1 MCGVLGAWAARAP
14 SISRQRVNDALAKL
28 RHRGPNDHGV
38 VFESVGAGVLA
49 LGHTRLSIIDLSP
62 GGHQPMDSAD
72 GRFSIVFN
80 GEIYNYRELRTELQ
94 GQGVG
99 FRSES
104 DTEVL
109 IAAWQHWG
117 EACLPRL
124 AGMFAFAI
132 FDRWQ
137 KTLVCI
143 RDAFGIKP
151 FFYVTQPGSFL
162 FASEMSALNSLIG
175 KMPTPDWQRAY
186 DYLVHG
192 DYDSGPRSFVDG
204 FLHLMPGQMLTVHLE
219 TGRVDLPTP
228 WWRPPVAATSQLGFG
243 EAAQVLRE
251 KFLNNVRLHLRSD
264 VPLGAALSGG
274 IDSSAIVCAMR
285 LVEPDLPINTFSYIA
300 SGSQVSE
307 EVWVDHINRHVGAN
321 PHKIVLG
328 HADLAADLHDLLTTQ
343 GEPFGSTSIY
353 AQYCVYR
360 TAREHG
366 ITVTLDGQGV
376 DEAVAGYNGY
386 PGQRIRSLVD
396 QRRYGDAWR
405 FLGQWAQW
413 PGRSRAEGLKRA
425 VNQMSNGR
433 MNALFRH
440 WNGMPN
446 SPKWLNPGVLQ
457 EAGVTLQY
465 PPELAVASEPGRR
478 VVCELAA
485 SLTRKGLLG
494 LLRHGDRNSMR
505 FSVES
510 RVPFLTIDMVEFL
523 LSLPEEYLISAGG
536 ETKSVF
542 RAAMRGI
549 VPDVILDRRDK
560 IGFATP
566 ERQWIAAIATTV
578 RGWLSDDLKLPFL
591 NQRELLKEFDQIMAG
606 SRPFSWVVWRWIN
619 YVHWHKRSC

>member
-1 MCGVLGAWAARAP
+1 
-14 SISRQRVNDALAKL
+14 
-28 RHRGPNDHGV
+28 
-38 VFESVGAGVLA
+38 
-49 LGHTRLSIIDLSP
+49 
-62 GGHQPMDSAD
+62 
-72 GRFSIVFN
+72 
-80 GEIYNYRELRTELQ
+80 
-94 GQGVG
+94 
-99 FRSES
+99 
-104 DTEVL
+104 
-109 IAAWQHWG
+109 
-117 EACLPRL
+117 
-124 AGMFAFAI
+124 
-132 FDRWQ
+132 
-137 KTLVCI
+137 
-143 RDAFGIKP
+143 
-151 FFYVTQPGSFL
+151 
-162 FASEMSALNSLIG
+162 
-175 KMPTPDWQRAY
+175 
-186 DYLVHG
+186 
-192 DYDSGPRSFVDG
+192 
-204 FLHLMPGQMLTVHLE
+204 
-219 TGRVDLPTP
+219 
-228 WWRPPVAATSQLGFG
+228 
-243 EAAQVLRE
+243 
-251 KFLNNVRLHLRSD
+251 
-264 VPLGAALSGG
+264 
-274 IDSSAIVCAMR
+274 
-285 LVEPDLPINTFSYIA
+285 
-300 SGSQVSE
+300 
-307 EVWVDHINRHVGAN
+307 VGAN